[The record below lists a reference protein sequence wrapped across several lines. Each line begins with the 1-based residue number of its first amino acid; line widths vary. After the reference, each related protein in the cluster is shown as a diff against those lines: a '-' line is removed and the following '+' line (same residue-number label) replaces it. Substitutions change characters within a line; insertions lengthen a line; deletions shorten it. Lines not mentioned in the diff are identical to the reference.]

1 MSFDSVF
8 KRMWE
13 QGRKIDPLTHKA
25 IEKVVAQDSRNVR
38 TIARGLG
45 LTALEREAD
54 KNVNDPVRGIGR
66 AAATT
71 GLLYGGY
78 ALMSGGGAAGGASA
92 AEAAM
97 ATPAA
102 PTGSVFI
109 PGADSAATSAAA
121 GYSNMGSAAVPSAVD
136 LGELGGVQ
144 STGRTVNWAR
154 MGDAVASM
162 TPPRKPQYPVE
173 PSNVEIEQPDLAA
186 IYGMSSK
193 QAKQSPD
200 GGADAAI
207 ARGATGAD
215 PIDTNGVQIAAIQAL
230 SRRTKALR
238 ARIDELAQ
246 RQIGRDR

>member
-13 QGRKIDPLTHKA
+13 KGRKIDPLTHKA

-78 ALMSGGGAAGGASA
+78 ALMSGGGAGGAGA

-102 PTGSVFI
+102 PTGSAFV
-109 PGADSAATSAAA
+109 PAADSAATSAAA
-121 GYSNMGSAAVPSAVD
+121 GYSDLGSAGVPSAVD

-144 STGRTVNWAR
+144 STGRAVNWAR
-154 MGDAVASM
+154 MGEALARM
-162 TPPRKPQYPVE
+162 APPRKPQYPVE

-186 IYGMSSK
+186 IYGVSSK
-193 QAKQSPD
+193 GAKRAPN
-200 GGADAAI
+200 GGIDAAI
-207 ARGATGAD
+207 ARGAAGAD
-215 PIDTNGVQIAAIQAL
+215 PLDTNGVQMAAIQAL
-230 SRRTKALR
+230 SQRVKALR
-238 ARIDELAQ
+238 ARLNDLAQ
-246 RQIGRDR
+246 QRSAKPS

>member
-13 QGRKIDPLTHKA
+13 KGRKIDPLTHKA

-66 AAATT
+66 AALTA
-71 GLLYGGY
+71 GVIFGGY
-78 ALMSGGGAAGGASA
+78 ALMSGGGAGGGASA

-102 PTGSVFI
+102 PTGSTFI

-121 GYSNMGSAAVPSAVD
+121 GYADLGSAGAPSAVD

-162 TPPRKPQYPVE
+162 APPRKPKYPVQQ
-173 PSNVEIEQPDLAA
+173 SNVEIEQPDLAA
-186 IYGMSSK
+186 VYGVSSK
-193 QAKQSPD
+193 GAKMAPD
-200 GGADAAI
+200 GGASDAI
-207 ARGATGAD
+207 ARGAAGAD
-215 PIDTNGVQIAAIQAL
+215 PLDTNGVQMAAIQAL
-230 SRRTKALR
+230 SQRVKALR
-238 ARIDELAQ
+238 ARINDLAN
-246 RQIGRDR
+246 RQVGRDR